1 MDLRRRHHV
10 SFAGRE
16 DATRSLVFAH
26 GFGTDQRAWAQIWP
40 AFADEFRIVLYDHA
54 GAGQSDPAAFEQHRY
69 LTMDGYA
76 RDLNALLDELGLKD
90 VVLVGHSMGAT
101 TGMLAAIARP
111 EQFARLAC
119 IGASAR
125 YLDEPGYHGGFSEAD
140 LNALYRAVTIGRDA
154 WAEQFAPVAMG
165 NRDRPELA
173 EHFAQT
179 IKSVPTNAILTVLCS
194 IFQCDYRQ
202 TLQRLQRPTLLLQTR
217 ADAAVPLEA
226 AEFLHQAIAG
236 STLRVIDAE
245 GHLPHLSA
253 PERVIEALQDFVRA
267 PG

>member
-1 MDLRRRHHV
+1 MEVRDKHHV
-10 SFAGRE
+10 HIVGRAG
-16 DATRSLVFAH
+16 AARSLVFAH
-26 GFGTDQRAWAQIWP
+26 GFGTDQRAWDTIWP
-40 AFADEFRIVLYDHA
+40 AFADEFRIVLYDHV
-54 GAGQSDPAAFEQHRY
+54 GAGRSDPAAFEQHRY

-76 RDLNALLDELGLKD
+76 RDLNMLLDELALKD

-101 TGMLAAIARP
+101 AAMLAAIARP

-173 EHFAQT
+173 EHFARA
-179 IKSVPTNAILTVLCS
+179 IKSVPADAILTVLCS

-226 AEFLHQAIAG
+226 AEFLHRTIAG

-245 GHLPHLSA
+245 GHLPHMSA
-253 PERVIEALQDFVRA
+253 PECVIEALQDFVRA

>member
-10 SFAGRE
+10 TFAGRD
-16 DATRSLVFAH
+16 DAARSLVFAH

-54 GAGQSDPAAFEQHRY
+54 GAGQADPAAFEQHRY

-76 RDLNALLDELGLKD
+76 RDLNALLDELALKD
-90 VVLVGHSMGAT
+90 VVLIGHSMGAM
-101 TGMLAAIARP
+101 TGILAAIARP
-111 EQFARLAC
+111 EHFSRLVG

-125 YLDEPGYHGGFSEAD
+125 YLDDPDYHGGFSEAD
-140 LNALYRAVTIGRDA
+140 LNALYRSVTIGRDA
-154 WAEQFAPVAMG
+154 WAEQFAPLAMA

-173 EHFAQT
+173 EHFANT
-179 IKSVPTNAILTVLCS
+179 IKSVPTHAILTVLCS

-202 TLQRLQRPTLLLQTR
+202 TVRQLTHPLLLLQTR
-217 ADAAVPLEA
+217 DDAAVPLAA

-245 GHLPHLSA
+245 GHLPHMSA
-253 PERVIEALQDFVRA
+253 PDRVLEALQDFVRA